1 MDRHPTQP
9 HIVATG
15 GQDGT
20 LYLWDMRQEKYPI
33 TLLEAH
39 SSNSK
44 KFITDLTILLMRV
57 YFPGVL
63 VTAYVHHVKL
73 INKTFV
79 YCIYTVFVS

>member
-15 GQDGT
+15 GLDGT

-39 SSNSK
+39 ANSSK
-44 KFITDLTILLMRV
+44 AAMFMFLWL
-57 YFPGVL
+57 
-63 VTAYVHHVKL
+63 
-73 INKTFV
+73 
-79 YCIYTVFVS
+79 